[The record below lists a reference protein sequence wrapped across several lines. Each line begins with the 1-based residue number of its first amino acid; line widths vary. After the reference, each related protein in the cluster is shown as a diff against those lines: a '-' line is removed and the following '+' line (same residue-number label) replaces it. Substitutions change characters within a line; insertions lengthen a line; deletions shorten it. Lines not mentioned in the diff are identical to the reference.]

1 MFPVTRFITLLSFIF
16 FLHFQLCYCFIILS
30 IFFKK
35 KNFTSMNGLM
45 AEFQIVFRM
54 TRTYL
59 FNTMKIYIIFSCKSA
74 EYAILKL
81 WLMNT
86 TIPFGEMIGDYL
98 PLEDVRNLREV
109 NWYFKQQIEDY
120 LRTWN
125 INSFQLWFIYNR
137 RFLKHFNR
145 VVATADGFFLYFLDV
160 SDEIFS
166 HSWPFSD
173 LPTI

>member
-1 MFPVTRFITLLSFIF
+1 
-16 FLHFQLCYCFIILS
+16 
-30 IFFKK
+30 
-35 KNFTSMNGLM
+35 
-45 AEFQIVFRM
+45 
-54 TRTYL
+54 
-59 FNTMKIYIIFSCKSA
+59 
-74 EYAILKL
+74 
-81 WLMNT
+81 MNT